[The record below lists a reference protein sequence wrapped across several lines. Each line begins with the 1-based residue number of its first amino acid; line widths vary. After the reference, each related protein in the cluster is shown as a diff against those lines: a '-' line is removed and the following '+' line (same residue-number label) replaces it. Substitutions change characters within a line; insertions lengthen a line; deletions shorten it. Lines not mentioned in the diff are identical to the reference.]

1 MSDSLRLGLM
11 HVNSK
16 DRMVLNSLLELIG
29 ARGGQSWSLAGGT
42 DAQAVMVDVDSP
54 EGRQIWPE
62 LDQNDMPRIALTRRR
77 DFSASLVL
85 TKPIRSQPLVRV
97 LEDVLDALENPI
109 NTADWPVIEFDPRDG
124 LPLAECL
131 RRRVWDGPVLLGGG
145 DLAELSIDP
154 GAGAWYFG
162 ASDRELIMLIRRSYV
177 AEDGHLLSSPGL
189 LDHTYG
195 LEPRKLSD
203 LKWRTGIALSSR
215 ALHPELVGPVEF
227 MLPQIP
233 LQALSDTAFS
243 RQARILT
250 RQRLGVD
257 QLVDASQAEP
267 GDVVAF
273 LNACHICGYL
283 VVMRSEALR

>member
-16 DRMVLNSLLELIG
+16 DQMVLNSLLELIG
-29 ARGGQSWSLAGGT
+29 SRGGQSWSLAAGHEA
-42 DAQAVMVDVDSP
+42 DAVVVDVDSA
-54 EGRQIWPE
+54 EGGQIWPE
-62 LDQNDMPRIALTRRR
+62 LDHGDTPRIALTRRR
-77 DFSASLVL
+77 DFSANLVL

-97 LEDVLDALENPI
+97 LEDALDAMENPI
-109 NTADWPVIEFDPRDG
+109 DTEDWPVIEFEPRDG

-131 RRRVWDGPVLLGGG
+131 RRRIWGGPVLLGGG
-145 DLAELSIDP
+145 DLAELCIDP

-162 ASDRELIMLIRRSYV
+162 ASDRELVMLIRRSYM
-177 AEDGHLLSSPGL
+177 AQDGHLLSSSELPE
-189 LDHTYG
+189 HTHG

-203 LKWRTGIALSSR
+203 LKWRTGVALSSR
-215 ALHPELVGPVEF
+215 ALHPELAGPVEF

-233 LQALSDTAFS
+233 FQALSDTAFS

-257 QLVDASQAEP
+257 ALVEASQADL

-273 LNACHICGYL
+273 LNACHVCGYL
-283 VVMRSEALR
+283 VLTRPEALR